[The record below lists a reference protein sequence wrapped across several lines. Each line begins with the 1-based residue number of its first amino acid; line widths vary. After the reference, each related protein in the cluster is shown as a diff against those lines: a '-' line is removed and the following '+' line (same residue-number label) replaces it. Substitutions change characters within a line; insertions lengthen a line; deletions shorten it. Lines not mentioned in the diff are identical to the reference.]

1 MSLSYKETLELRNQ
15 IVEEWYNSGEITEGE
30 KNELLVK
37 LQEDSNPDVYLDVG
51 AAITNNETSFGLY
64 DRDQNYLSKKILDDD
79 VNFCYIKS
87 ASNKY
92 LKYND
97 NGDGND
103 GTLELESMDIDSNK
117 DDFTFQ
123 IHKNNT
129 NFVRFSNKNGGFLNV
144 NSNYLINFPVV
155 TKNQEDKKT
164 NSNHIKLT
172 YIADEDKY
180 YIESVKFK
188 FYKLE
193 SNYPIKFNKGTS
205 ANHKWTLEPILLEE
219 QIKHKNMIFHYVKKI
234 KDIIPEKIKLNKT
247 LKYNTEDTFKTNII
261 EPLQQL
267 NSNIETDLKNKII
280 EYQEKDKQN
289 NLLLTNF
296 NKNKNDYN
304 NTKEHLN
311 NLNENNSIL
320 EDNVYLLNEAFKYN
334 NLKSNTLYT
343 IKLLLIVIST
353 LLFLSVL
360 SIIFKRM

>member
-37 LQEDSNPDVYLDVG
+37 LQEDSNPEVYLDVG
-51 AAITNNETSFGLY
+51 SAITNNETSFGLY
-64 DRDQNYLSKKILDDD
+64 DREPNYLSKKILDDD

-87 ASNKY
+87 SSNKY
-92 LKYND
+92 LKYTD
-97 NGDGND
+97 NGDDND
-103 GTLELESMDIDSNK
+103 GTVELELMDMNSNK

-144 NSNYLINFPVV
+144 TNKYFINFPVL
-155 TKNQEDKKT
+155 TKNQEDTKT
-164 NSNHIKLT
+164 NSNNIKLT
-172 YIADEDKY
+172 HIADEDKY

-193 SNYPIKFNKGTS
+193 NNYPIKFNKGTS
-205 ANHKWTLEPILLEE
+205 DKNKWTLEPILLEE
-219 QIKHKNMIFHYVKKI
+219 QIKHKNMIFDYVKKI
-234 KDIIPEKIKLNKT
+234 KDIIPEKNQLT
-247 LKYNTEDTFKTNII
+247 QALKYYTEGNFKTKILDPI
-261 EPLQQL
+261 QAL
-267 NSNIETDLKNKII
+267 NLKIETDLKNKIT

-296 NKNKNDYN
+296 NKNKNDYDK
-304 NTKEHLN
+304 TKEHLN

-343 IKLLLIVIST
+343 KKVLISG
-353 LLFLSVL
+353 S
-360 SIIFKRM
+360 